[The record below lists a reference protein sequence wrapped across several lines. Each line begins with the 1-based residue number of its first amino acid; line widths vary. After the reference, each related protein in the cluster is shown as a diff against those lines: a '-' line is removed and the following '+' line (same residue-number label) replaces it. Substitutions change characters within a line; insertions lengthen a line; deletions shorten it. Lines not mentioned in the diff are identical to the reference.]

1 VTTMSA
7 LQQWERCPEFI
18 EIDDKDRSIRLLK
31 CGDRYALRGSLSERQ
46 ASEVEACLPGDDI
59 SIIRGV
65 PPADLRPEMELLPV
79 YAAAENTPPAVAT
92 ERLFLSLRDDLA
104 IDSVRDDIDTL
115 GFDIDDLPAYAPH
128 SAWLRPKSGLVVD
141 ALSKLERLRALPGAA
156 RVDPQ
161 LLRPVSRKK
170 AP

>member
-1 VTTMSA
+1 MSA
-7 LQQWERCPEFI
+7 LQQWKRCPDFI
-18 EIDDKDRSIRLLK
+18 DLDDKNRSIRLLK
-31 CGDRYALRGSLSERQ
+31 CGGRYALRGNLSERQ
-46 ASEVEACLPGDDI
+46 ASEVETRLPADDI

-65 PPADLRPEMELLPV
+65 PPADLLPEVELLPV
-79 YAAAENTPPAVAT
+79 YAAAENSPPAVAT
-92 ERLFLSLRDDLA
+92 ERLFLRLRDDFA

-141 ALSKLERLRALPGAA
+141 ALSKLESLRALPGAA
-156 RVDPQ
+156 RVEPQ
-161 LLRPVSRKK
+161 LLRPMGRKK